1 MAAQVEFSGSP
12 SIPVGRADELRVLNR
27 HAEEARAG
35 SAGLVMVS
43 GGAGS
48 GKTAVLRSFLE
59 GEGCRDMTVLFGSCA
74 EADAGAEYSGVRE
87 LFGPL
92 GLGGTAEDGIAEGAT
107 GEDDPTEHGTGE
119 DATGNSHPLRGLAR
133 RALPALT
140 AGPAVQE
147 PSGAPA
153 VYRVLHG
160 LYRLTV
166 NLMADRPLVLALDDV
181 HRCDERSLRWLDF
194 LLRRADGLP
203 LLVVLA
209 LRDEDTPVAPG
220 ALADVAAHRGPTTLR
235 LTPLL
240 DAEVGEIV
248 RRFFPTADEPG
259 FTERAAAVSRGNPR
273 ILSRLLRELP
283 AEGVGPGEEGA
294 RRVAEAGGRAIAL
307 SVRALLERQ
316 LPWVREVATA
326 IAVLGEESEDI
337 VGALADVPPALVTE
351 AVLAL
356 REAEVVAPDRAD
368 LICDVVRSTVLEP
381 LGEEALAE
389 LRTRAALL
397 LSDAGRPAE
406 HAANQL
412 MLLPAVDR
420 LAAPWMS
427 AVLRDAAAEAG
438 GRGAPEAAV
447 RYLDRLLQTDP
458 ESVPVRVNL
467 AAALAETSP
476 SRAAGLLEEALG
488 RAGDVRTMARI
499 AMMFGQVCL
508 AGREGPAAVRVVE
521 EVLDALKAE
530 LGSAPTPADRELCTR
545 VESVLLMVGT
555 NEKSTLSAARDRA
568 ALLTPPPGDTPAQR
582 EMLATMNVLTAM
594 DGNSVERT
602 VDQARRALRFPGPE
616 PESWPLATASFSLPL
631 ADEIEEALEVQDRML
646 RHGQE
651 NGAVWTCVRALSSRA
666 FTLHGIGAIPDAL
679 ADARTAIEILG
690 EESRSD
696 AAALPRIALATVL
709 VERDEPERAE
719 ELLGGIGRASLDRFV
734 IEYHLYLM
742 AKARARAVL
751 GDREAALALYLRCGA
766 SMRAAGLTNPV
777 FLPWWMEAGCLLAIM
792 NRPEEAREITEYG
805 SELAQ
810 KWGTPRALGSAA
822 LARGATTPGAAG
834 IGLLT
839 ESVLMLAESPARGRQ
854 AKAEYFLGRAL
865 LKAGDQRAA
874 REHLR
879 AAAGLAQRCG
889 ALAPARAARA
899 LLVTAGGRMRRMSA
913 SPLDMLT
920 GMERKVAG
928 LAAAGGSNR
937 SIAESLFVTVRTV
950 ETHLTS
956 VYRKLGLSR
965 RTELASILRTPDIAD
980 RQPPERVSA
989 VMSTTP
995 N

>member
-12 SIPVGRADELRVLNR
+12 SVPVGRADELRVLNR
-27 HAEEARAG
+27 HAEKARAG
-35 SAGLVMVS
+35 SVGLVTMS
-43 GGAGS
+43 GAVGT
-48 GKTAVLRSFLE
+48 GKTTVLRAFLE
-59 GEGCRDMTVLFGSCA
+59 GGGCRDMSVLFGSCA
-74 EADAGAEYSGVRE
+74 EIEPGAEYSGVRE
-87 LFGPL
+87 LFGSLDL
-92 GLGGTAEDGIAEGAT
+92 GDSGKDGTAEDG
-107 GEDDPTEHGTGE
+107 
-119 DATGNSHPLRGLAR
+119 TGNSDPLRGLAR

-140 AGPAVQE
+140 AGPVVDE
-147 PSGAPA
+147 PSGASA
-153 VYRVLHG
+153 AYQVLQG
-160 LYRLTV
+160 LYRLAV
-166 NLMADRPLVLALDDV
+166 NLMADGPLVLALDDV
-181 HRCDERSLRWLDF
+181 HKCDERSLRWLDF

-209 LRDEDTPVAPG
+209 LRDEDAPVAPG
-220 ALADVAAHRGPTTLR
+220 ALADIAAHRVPTALR
-235 LTPLL
+235 LAPLSN
-240 DAEVGEIV
+240 AEAGEIV
-248 RRFFPTADEPG
+248 RQFFPTAEEPG
-259 FTERAAAVSRGNPR
+259 FMERAAAVSGGNPR
-273 ILSRLLRELP
+273 VLSRLLGELL
-283 AEGVGPGEEGA
+283 AEGVRPDQEGI
-294 RRVAEAGGRAIAL
+294 RRVAEAGGRAAAL
-307 SVRALLERQ
+307 SVRAVLERQ
-316 LPWVREVATA
+316 LPWVRDVATA

-337 VGALADVPPALVTE
+337 VGALADVPPTLVAE
-351 AVLAL
+351 AVLVL
-356 REAEVVAPDRAD
+356 RETEVVAPDRAD
-368 LICDVVRSTVLEP
+368 LICDVARSTVLQP
-381 LGEEALAE
+381 LDEEALAE

-406 HAANQL
+406 HAANHL
-412 MLLPAVDR
+412 MPLPAVDR
-420 LAAPWMS
+420 PWMS

-447 RYLDRLLQTDP
+447 RYLDRVLKADP
-458 ESVPVRVNL
+458 ESVSVRVSL

-476 SRAAGLLEEALG
+476 SRAAGLLEEALE

-521 EVLDALKAE
+521 EVLNALKAE
-530 LGSAPTPADRELCTR
+530 LGAVPTPADRELCTR

-555 NEKSTLSAARDRA
+555 DEKSTISTARDRA

-582 EMLATMNVLTAM
+582 QLLATMTVLTAM
-594 DGNSVERT
+594 DGSSVERT
-602 VDQARRALRFPGPE
+602 VEQARRALRFPGPE
-616 PESWPLATASFSLPL
+616 PEAWPLATASFSLGL
-631 ADEIEEALEVQDRML
+631 ADEVEEALDSQDRML

-651 NGAVWTCVRALSSRA
+651 NGAVWTCVRALASRA
-666 FTLHGIGAIPDAL
+666 FTLHGIGAMPDAL

-690 EESRSD
+690 EESRRD
-696 AAALPRIALATVL
+696 ITALPRIALATVL
-709 VERDEPERAE
+709 IERDEPERAE
-719 ELLGGIGRASLDRFV
+719 ELLGGIERAGLDRFV

-742 AKARARAVL
+742 AKAGARAAL
-751 GDREAALALYLRCGA
+751 GDREGALGLYLRCGA
-766 SMRAAGLTNPV
+766 SMRAAHLTNPV
-777 FLPWWMEAGCLLAIM
+777 FLPWWVEAGCLLAIM

-810 KWGTPRALGSAA
+810 KWGTPRAIGSAA
-822 LARGATTPGAAG
+822 LARGATSPGAAG

-839 ESVLMLAESPARGRQ
+839 ESVLVLADSPARGQQ

-865 LKAGDQRAA
+865 LKTGDQRAA

-879 AAAGLAQRCG
+879 TAAGLAQRCG
-889 ALAPARAARA
+889 ALAPARAART

-965 RTELASILRTPDIAD
+965 RTELASILGTPDIAD
-980 RQPPERVSA
+980 PQPPDWVPT
-989 VMSTTP
+989 VMPTTP